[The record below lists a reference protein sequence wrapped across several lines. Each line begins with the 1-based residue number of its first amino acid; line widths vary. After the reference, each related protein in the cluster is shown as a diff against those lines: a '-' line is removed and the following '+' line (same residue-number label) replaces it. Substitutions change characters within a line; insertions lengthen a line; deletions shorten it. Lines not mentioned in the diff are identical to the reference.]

1 VETVEEAVRFAS
13 GELALEGVLA
23 YPAAGEPRATLLVL
37 APHPHMGG
45 RMDNN
50 VVRHLARRA
59 AECGCASL
67 RFNYRGVGTSEIAL
81 PLGVSLYD
89 HWAELERAQRYT
101 DLLPDCAAAFG
112 FLERSAGRLGVRA
125 LVGYSLGS
133 ILAGMLAPRLG
144 ATHVAGIAP
153 PVARVSLAPWR
164 DCAGPKLLVAGD
176 RDFAFDAER
185 FGREFEALPDPK
197 TFVPMPGADHF
208 FRKEEE
214 RAWSAVAGW
223 LLGPLHDSDSS
234 AD

>member
-1 VETVEEAVRFAS
+1 VEAVEETVRFPS
-13 GELALEGVLA
+13 GELVLEGVLA
-23 YPAAGEPRATLLVL
+23 YPAEGEPRATLLVL

-67 RFNYRGVGTSEIAL
+67 RFNYRGVGASEIAL
-81 PLGVSLYD
+81 PPGTSLYD
-89 HWAELERAQRYT
+89 HWAELERVQRYE
-101 DLLPDCAAAFG
+101 DLLPDCAAASG

-133 ILAGMLAPRLG
+133 ILAGMLAPRVG
-144 ATHVAGIAP
+144 ATHLAGIAP
-153 PVARVSLAPWR
+153 PVSRVSLAPWR
-164 DCAGPKLLVAGD
+164 ACAGPKLLLAGD

-185 FGREFEALPDPK
+185 FGREFEALPAPK
-197 TFVPMPGADHF
+197 RFVAMPGADHF

-214 RAWSAVAGW
+214 RAWAVLADWLAGS
-223 LLGPLHDSDSS
+223 LQDSDSS
-234 AD
+234 AA